1 MCLQKETIHHF
12 KIKKGDKNMLNDLNS
27 IVQPVL
33 DICNTLVPILLGI
46 VGAVGALW
54 CILLG
59 VKYAKADDPQE
70 HEKAKK
76 GLVNAIIGFVLI
88 FVLLI
93 MLNIGTN
100 VLTDWWN
107 GYDI

>member
-1 MCLQKETIHHF
+1 
-12 KIKKGDKNMLNDLNS
+12 MLTDLNS
-27 IVQPVL
+27 IIQPVL
-33 DICNTLVPILLGI
+33 DLCDALVPIMLLV
-46 VGAVGALW
+46 VGGVGALW

-76 GLVNAIIGFVLI
+76 GLVNAIVGFVLI

-93 MLNIGTN
+93 MLKLGTG
-100 VLTDWWN
+100 VLTAWWDDY
-107 GYDI
+107 GI

>member
-1 MCLQKETIHHF
+1 
-12 KIKKGDKNMLNDLNS
+12 MLNDLNS
-27 IVQPVL
+27 IIMPVL
-33 DICNTLVPILLGI
+33 ELCNTIVPIMLAV

-59 VKYAKADDPQE
+59 VKYAKSDDPQE

-76 GLVNAIIGFVLI
+76 GLINAIIGFVLI

-93 MLNIGTN
+93 MLKIGAG
-100 VLTDWWN
+100 VLTEWWS
-107 GYDI
+107 GYDV

>member
-1 MCLQKETIHHF
+1 MLENEMKTI
-12 KIKKGDKNMLNDLNS
+12 I
-27 IVQPVL
+27 QPVL
-33 DICNTLVPILLGI
+33 DICNSLVPIMLLI
-46 VGAVGALW
+46 VGSVGALW

-100 VLTDWWN
+100 ILTEWW
-107 GYDI
+107 GSYEV

>member
-1 MCLQKETIHHF
+1 MYL
-12 KIKKGDKNMLNDLNS
+12 LNEMNS
-27 IVQPVL
+27 IIQPIL
-33 DICNTLVPILLGI
+33 DLCDSLVPVMLMV
-46 VGAVGALW
+46 VGSVGSLW

-76 GLVNAIIGFVLI
+76 GLINAIVGFVLI

-93 MLNIGTN
+93 MLKIGGNIF
-100 VLTDWWN
+100 TDWWAN
-107 GYDI
+107 YEI

>member
-1 MCLQKETIHHF
+1 
-12 KIKKGDKNMLNDLNS
+12 MLNDMNS
-27 IVQPVL
+27 IIQPVL
-33 DICNTLVPILLGI
+33 EICHTLVPILLAV
-46 VGAVGALW
+46 VGAVGSLW

-76 GLVNAIIGFVLI
+76 GLINAIVGFVLI

-93 MLNIGTN
+93 MLNIGTS
-100 VLTDWWN
+100 VFTQWWES
-107 GYDI
+107 YDLL

>member
-1 MCLQKETIHHF
+1 
-12 KIKKGDKNMLNDLNS
+12 MLNSNDLKS

-33 DICNTLVPILLGI
+33 DICNTLVPIMLLV
-46 VGAVGALW
+46 VGAIGALW

-76 GLVNAIIGFVLI
+76 GLVNAIVGFVLI

-93 MLNIGTN
+93 MLNIGTS
-100 VLTDWWN
+100 VLTNWWAEYH
-107 GYDI
+107 GI

>member
-1 MCLQKETIHHF
+1 
-12 KIKKGDKNMLNDLNS
+12 MLNDMNS

-33 DICNTLVPILLGI
+33 DICKTLVPILLGV

-76 GLVNAIIGFVLI
+76 GLVNAIVGFVLI

-100 VLTDWWN
+100 VFIDWWQN
-107 GYDI
+107 YDI

>member
-1 MCLQKETIHHF
+1 
-12 KIKKGDKNMLNDLNS
+12 MLNDMNS

-33 DICNTLVPILLGI
+33 DICKTLIPIMLAV

-76 GLVNAIIGFVLI
+76 GLVHAIVGFVLI
-88 FVLLI
+88 FILLI
-93 MLNIGTN
+93 MLKIGTN
-100 VLTDWWN
+100 VLTEWWA
-107 GYDI
+107 GYEV

>member
-1 MCLQKETIHHF
+1 
-12 KIKKGDKNMLNDLNS
+12 MLNDLNS
-27 IVQPVL
+27 IIRPVL
-33 DICNTLVPILLGI
+33 DLCQTLVPIMLAV

-76 GLVNAIIGFVLI
+76 GLVNAIVGFVLI
-88 FVLLI
+88 FILLI
-93 MLNIGTN
+93 MLNIGTS

-107 GYDI
+107 GYEM

>member
-1 MCLQKETIHHF
+1 
-12 KIKKGDKNMLNDLNS
+12 MLNDLNS

-33 DICNTLVPILLGI
+33 DICKTLVPIMLGV

-76 GLVNAIIGFVLI
+76 GLVNAIVGFVLI
-88 FVLLI
+88 FILLI
-93 MLNIGTN
+93 MLNIGTG
-100 VLTDWWN
+100 VLTQWWSDY
-107 GYDI
+107 GSI

>member
-1 MCLQKETIHHF
+1 
-12 KIKKGDKNMLNDLNS
+12 MLNDMNS
-27 IVQPVL
+27 IIQPIL
-33 DICNTLVPILLGI
+33 DLCRTLVPVMLGI
-46 VGAVGALW
+46 VGAVGSLW

-76 GLVNAIIGFVLI
+76 GLINAITGFVLI

-93 MLNIGTN
+93 MLSIGTN
-100 VLTDWWN
+100 VLTEWWQ

>member
-1 MCLQKETIHHF
+1 
-12 KIKKGDKNMLNDLNS
+12 MLNDLNS
-27 IVQPVL
+27 IIQPVL
-33 DICNTLVPILLGI
+33 DICNTLVPIVLAV

-59 VKYAKADDPQE
+59 VKYARADDPQE

-100 VLTDWWN
+100 ILTEWWRD
-107 GYDI
+107 YDI

>member
-1 MCLQKETIHHF
+1 
-12 KIKKGDKNMLNDLNS
+12 MLNDLNS

-33 DICNTLVPILLGI
+33 DICNTLVPIMLAV

-76 GLVNAIIGFVLI
+76 GLVIAIVGFVLI

-100 VLTDWWN
+100 VLTEWWA

>member
-1 MCLQKETIHHF
+1 MLENEMKTI
-12 KIKKGDKNMLNDLNS
+12 I
-27 IVQPVL
+27 QPVL
-33 DICNTLVPILLGI
+33 DICNSLVPIMLLI
-46 VGAVGALW
+46 VGSVGALW

-93 MLNIGTN
+93 MLNIGTS

-107 GYDI
+107 GYEI

>member
-1 MCLQKETIHHF
+1 
-12 KIKKGDKNMLNDLNS
+12 MLTDLNS
-27 IVQPVL
+27 IIQPVL
-33 DICNTLVPILLGI
+33 DLCNTLVPIMLAV

-76 GLVNAIIGFVLI
+76 GLVNAIVGFVLI

-93 MLNIGTN
+93 MLTIGTQ
-100 VLTDWWN
+100 VLTDWWSN
-107 GYDI
+107 YDI

>member
-1 MCLQKETIHHF
+1 
-12 KIKKGDKNMLNDLNS
+12 MLNDLNS
-27 IVQPVL
+27 IIQPVL
-33 DICNTLVPILLGI
+33 DICNTLVPIMLAV

-59 VKYAKADDPQE
+59 VKYARADDPQE

-100 VLTDWWN
+100 ILTEWWRD
-107 GYDI
+107 YDI

>member
-1 MCLQKETIHHF
+1 MNTE
-12 KIKKGDKNMLNDLNS
+12 IKT

-33 DICNTLVPILLGI
+33 EVCNALVPALLLV

-76 GLVNAIIGFVLI
+76 GLVHAIIGFVLI
-88 FVLLI
+88 FVLLV
-93 MLNIGTN
+93 MLNVAVDVFTPWYQEYAI
-100 VLTDWWN
+100 
-107 GYDI
+107 

>member
-1 MCLQKETIHHF
+1 
-12 KIKKGDKNMLNDLNS
+12 MLNDLNS
-27 IVQPVL
+27 IVRPVL
-33 DICNTLVPILLGI
+33 DICNTLVPIMLAV

-93 MLNIGTN
+93 MLNVGTD
-100 VLTDWWN
+100 VLTKWWSD
-107 GYDI
+107 YDA

>member
-1 MCLQKETIHHF
+1 
-12 KIKKGDKNMLNDLNS
+12 MLNDLNS
-27 IVQPVL
+27 IIQPVL
-33 DICNTLVPILLGI
+33 DICNTLVPIMLAV

-76 GLVNAIIGFVLI
+76 GLVHAIIGFVLI

-93 MLNIGTN
+93 MLNIGTS
-100 VLTDWWN
+100 VLTEWWSS
-107 GYDI
+107 YEV

>member
-1 MCLQKETIHHF
+1 MLLNFLAISSNDIE
-12 KIKKGDKNMLNDLNS
+12 KIVK
-27 IVQPVL
+27 PVL
-33 DICNTLVPILLGI
+33 DVCNVLVPVLLAV
-46 VGAVGALW
+46 VGAVGAIW

-76 GLVNAIIGFVLI
+76 GLINAIIGFVLI

-93 MLNIGTN
+93 MLRVGLSVFTE
-100 VLTDWWN
+100 WWSN
-107 GYDI
+107 YAY